1 MKIPFKKYHGAG
13 NDFILVDFRRFPPQ
27 FDISSLAYF
36 LCDRRLGIGADGLVL
51 LCSSLVADYK
61 MRIFNADGSEPSMC
75 GNGIRCLFDFI
86 QKREKRSL
94 ELRIETLHG
103 ILKCRRSAEVI
114 AVNLGVPRILHWPIE
129 LPQGVVFVVNTG
141 VPHAILFD
149 DKLDSKNVAEEG
161 AKIRSHPQFA
171 PVGVNVNFVSVDSEN
186 QITLR
191 TYERGV
197 EGETLACGTGAA
209 AAAYVA
215 MKHRGLKAPISVRTR
230 LSFEK
235 EPIEY
240 HQHLQFRFCKNDQEE
255 WEIEMLGPAQEVFE
269 GVVTAPSISIEK
281 LILPRHP

>member
-13 NDFILVDFRRFPPQ
+13 NDFILMDFRHFLPQ
-27 FDISSLAYF
+27 YDIPSFARC
-36 LCDRRLGIGADGLVL
+36 LCDRRLGIGADGLVI
-51 LCSSLVADYK
+51 LCSSSLADYK

-86 QKREKRSL
+86 QKRENRLS
-94 ELRIETLHG
+94 ELKIETLHG
-103 ILKCRRSAEVI
+103 ILKCRRSGEEI
-114 AVNLGVPRILHWPIE
+114 TVNLGVPRILHWPIE
-129 LPQGVVFVVNTG
+129 LPQGLAFVINTG

-149 DKLDSKNVAEEG
+149 DDVDHKNIAEEG
-161 AKIRSHPQFA
+161 AQIRFHPQFA
-171 PVGVNVNFVSVDSEN
+171 PVGVNVNFVSVKSER

-215 MKHRGLKAPISVRTR
+215 MKYRGLKAPISVLTR

-235 EPIEY
+235 EPMQY
-240 HQHLQFRFCKNDQEE
+240 RQDLQFQFWKNNQGEL
-255 WEIEMLGPAQEVFE
+255 EIEMLGSAKEVFE
-269 GVVTAPSISIEK
+269 GVIHFTK
-281 LILPRHP
+281 L